1 MATTNID
8 DNSYVA
14 RLQALRA
21 EEEVLVQ
28 KLLNSYKL
36 WDGDAAERLVI
47 VRAEMKPLLDKLI
60 QDNEFLGQTARI
72 DTLTGVYNRS
82 ILPSIREYG
91 AVVMCDID
99 DFKDVNTRFDH
110 SGGDLALRAL
120 GQSILKNIRIGDVGV
135 RYGGDEFTIIFNTFN
150 KDVIDSRMRKI
161 AEDANKMITIPGL
174 QITLSV
180 GVAFAEEGE
189 KLETVMQKADR
200 ALFVSK
206 DNGKNQI
213 TYFEPGMTL
222 QRKG

>member
-110 SGGDLALRAL
+110 SGGDLALWAL

-135 RYGGDEFTIIFNTFN
+135 RYGGDEFTIIFNTDN
-150 KDVIDSRMRKI
+150 KEVIDSRMRKI

-200 ALFVSK
+200 AVFVSK